1 MNGAIRNYLVFL
13 ARCGRIAFVGDWRYY
28 TWMGFLTMI
37 CLLGLN
43 AYAKQFVH
51 GLVTTGMS
59 DEVSWGVYIA
69 NFTFLVGVAAA
80 AVMMEIP
87 VYIYNNEELHDLV
100 IFGELLAVAAIIM
113 CLAFVTVDLG
123 RPDRFW
129 HLIPGIGQ
137 FNFPASMLSWDVI
150 VLNGYLVLNVHIC
163 GYLLY
168 CRYQRKMPATWFYV
182 PFVFIAIV
190 WAISIHTVTA
200 FLYVGLGGRPFWNS
214 SIVGPRFLASAFSA
228 GPALI
233 ILAIQVVRRVTATAP
248 SGEVTPRPG
257 GASAPKAAGKRA
269 ATLDD
274 LELLAGRLPEFAS
287 VSKEMRQDILPGL
300 MVWEVAAGDVL
311 LRQGETDQHAFF
323 VLKGRVVVER
333 EESGRRRITRS
344 SGPGDQFGEV
354 SALAGTPRVATA
366 IAEEA
371 AHVLRVPAD
380 VLRKLMKNPQMNKI
394 IRTRMAERLMI
405 TDRALMTLRGIVQV
419 SMLIN
424 VFLLIN
430 EVFKEFYS
438 GNLHVASSKYLFVGL
453 HGHHALVPW
462 IWTAIAFNLAAMVLL
477 VLPVSRSLKWL
488 NLTCV
493 LCIVGIWIE
502 KGMGLVIPGFIPTP
516 LGEMV
521 EYSPSLN
528 ETLICFGI
536 WAFGLLCYTVF
547 LRMAVPILQGRLS
560 QANECLPCQ
569 GATGSRVG
577 VAGRN

>member
-1 MNGAIRNYLVFL
+1 MSRAIRNYFVFL

-28 TWMGFLTMI
+28 AWMGVLTVF

-43 AYAKQFVH
+43 AYCKQFAH
-51 GLVTTGMS
+51 GLLVTGMS

-80 AVMMEIP
+80 AVMMVIP

-129 HLIPGIGQ
+129 HLIPGVGQ

-150 VLNGYLVLNVHIC
+150 VLNGYLLLNVHIC

-168 CRYQRKMPATWFYV
+168 CRYQDRKPAKWFYI

-190 WAISIHTVTA
+190 WAVSIHTVTA

-214 SIVGPRFLASAFSA
+214 AIVGPRFLASAFTA

-233 ILAIQVVRRVTATAP
+233 ILALQVIRRVT
-248 SGEVTPRPG
+248 EYY
-257 GASAPKAAGKRA
+257 
-269 ATLDD
+269 
-274 LELLAGRLPEFAS
+274 
-287 VSKEMRQDILPGL
+287 
-300 MVWEVAAGDVL
+300 
-311 LRQGETDQHAFF
+311 
-323 VLKGRVVVER
+323 
-333 EESGRRRITRS
+333 
-344 SGPGDQFGEV
+344 
-354 SALAGTPRVATA
+354 
-366 IAEEA
+366 
-371 AHVLRVPAD
+371 
-380 VLRKLMKNPQMNKI
+380 
-394 IRTRMAERLMI
+394 I
-405 TDRALMTLRGIVQV
+405 TDRALLTLRSIVQV

-424 VFLLIN
+424 VFLLAN

-453 HGHHALVPW
+453 HGYHALVPW
-462 IWTAIAFNLAAMVLL
+462 IWTAIAFNLTAMVLL
-477 VLPVSRSLKWL
+477 ILPVSRSLRWL
-488 NLTCV
+488 NVTCV

-502 KGMGLVIPGFIPTP
+502 KGMGLVIPGFVPTP
-516 LGEMV
+516 LGEML
-521 EYSPSLN
+521 EYSPTLN
-528 ETLICFGI
+528 ETLVCFGI
-536 WAFGLLCYTVF
+536 WSLGLLCYTIF

-560 QANECLPCQ
+560 QRNEGQPLPER
-569 GATGSRVG
+569 AIRELT
-577 VAGRN
+577 VA